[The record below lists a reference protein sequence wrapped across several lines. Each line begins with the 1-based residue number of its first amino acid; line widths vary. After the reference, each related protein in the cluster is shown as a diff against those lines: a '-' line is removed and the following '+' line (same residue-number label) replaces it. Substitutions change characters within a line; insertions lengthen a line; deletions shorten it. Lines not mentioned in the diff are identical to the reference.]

1 MHTRAAVCLICAAH
15 PDTARTCVRQR
26 REEAL
31 LLTQEAKE
39 EKCCLDDLTDSNFSC
54 THKSGM
60 GEGEGAAGDSE
71 VGARQLPFFGKSK
84 QRSYKARG
92 QDGSHLHSLWKARA
106 AWEARQKEAPSSAL
120 VPSLCQR
127 KTPRLPANLEKP
139 PVLLL
144 TCAPLVQMADLTSCR
159 LHTCANITK

>member
-71 VGARQLPFFGKSK
+71 VGAHQLPFFGKSK
-84 QRSYKARG
+84 QRFKERIPG
-92 QDGSHLHSLWKARA
+92 FLPCTLHHFST
-106 AWEARQKEAPSSAL
+106 KEWSTLSRDRE
-120 VPSLCQR
+120 Q
-127 KTPRLPANLEKP
+127 T
-139 PVLLL
+139 
-144 TCAPLVQMADLTSCR
+144 TSG
-159 LHTCANITK
+159 